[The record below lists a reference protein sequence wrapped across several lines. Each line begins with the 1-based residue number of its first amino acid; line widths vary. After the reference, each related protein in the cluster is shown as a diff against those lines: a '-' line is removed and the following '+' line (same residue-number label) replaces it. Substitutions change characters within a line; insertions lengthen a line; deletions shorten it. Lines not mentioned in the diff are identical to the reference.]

1 MLLRLVEQIV
11 QHSKLVALR
20 IMFTVKPSSGQG
32 DSPIRGVFN
41 SKTHYRFCSR
51 WLPKAVF
58 HSDQPQQKQQ
68 QQNVISLNE
77 FRRGVGLCLFNRNEN
92 GSVFAARRMDDTK
105 QTWQMPQGGIDPMEN
120 PLVAAVRELRE
131 ETGIHPD
138 SVRVVASIDAWLDYE
153 FPTKVKNGN
162 GHISL
167 YRGQTQKWLLLEFLG
182 SDDEIDLFSEHGA
195 PEFSEW
201 CWMPLEHLP
210 KSVVDFKKG
219 VYEEVC
225 QQFAPRIRLVVDNNV
240 QSLGF

>member
-1 MLLRLVEQIV
+1 MFASSPLLGRVD
-11 QHSKLVALR
+11 
-20 IMFTVKPSSGQG
+20 T
-32 DSPIRGVFN
+32 PIGEIFGGNRKRRWR
-41 SKTHYRFCSR
+41 SRCS
-51 WLPKAVF
+51 PKAGIP
-58 HSDQPQQKQQ
+58 SDQPQQQ

-77 FRRGVGLCLFNRNEN
+77 FRRGVGLCLFNRNRN

-105 QTWQMPQGGIDPMEN
+105 KTWQMPQGGIDPMEN
-120 PLVAAVRELRE
+120 PLVAAIRELRE

-182 SDDEIDLFSEHGA
+182 SDDEIDLFSHHGA

-219 VYEEVC
+219 VYEEVY

-240 QSLGF
+240 SRLGF